1 MSTQS
6 QRRADKIGRFTRA
19 GNDQR
24 GPQPRPQQ
32 PGAKY
37 TRNCCGFYAWD
48 RADSV
53 RKHLSPWN
61 PELLTAPWPSD
72 ILVKISTYR
81 SPRKFLL
88 APHVEPKT
96 FHSHNPWFC
105 LRRMR
110 FLPLRPRAPALRTA
124 LGSSSPEY
132 FRAEVLSLPY
142 RHARRGEPRPLRSV
156 ALVIPRALSE
166 SFE

>member
-32 PGAKY
+32 PGAKF

-105 LRRMR
+105 LRRMQ
-110 FLPLRPRAPALRTA
+110 FFTTATTGPGPENRPRKLKPRVFSCGGPVLALQTREARGTPAPALCGPGDPKGA
-124 LGSSSPEY
+124 L
-132 FRAEVLSLPY
+132 
-142 RHARRGEPRPLRSV
+142 
-156 ALVIPRALSE
+156 
-166 SFE
+166 